1 MATGNGHGPGTAG
14 EHVVAGSAR
23 DDGARGD
30 RVSRPAPPHPE
41 PVEGPHDVAGR
52 CRRGGGGL
60 AGLSAAVHLHRA
72 GLAVT
77 VCEAGDEVGGR
88 IRTDRRDGF
97 LLDRGFQ
104 VVLPAY
110 PELRRQVDLSAL
122 RLRPFLR
129 GTLAMTAGGRAFLAG
144 PWHGRRAAA
153 GTAGFLLG
161 HPGDSLALTAL
172 SLRDMLAPDQVI
184 RAADPAATTLHDLRG
199 RVGQATLTE
208 VLRPFLAGVFLDPS
222 LDTPARLFHLIWRC
236 FLRGGGALPADGM
249 QTLPLL
255 LADGLPAGAVR
266 TERRS
271 PRSPDPRSG
280 RIPAR
285 RSRPERWS
293 SRPTAPRRRAGPGLA
308 PPGLAS
314 GHHVLLPAAGLAAGA
329 PVLVID
335 GRDEL
340 LLNAAV
346 LSDVAPR
353 YAPAGVALAA
363 ASVPGRADPALEPR
377 VRSGLARMYDTS
389 TRDWELLDVYAI
401 PRALPVLAAGQP
413 LARPVRLGPG
423 RYVCGDHRDTPSI
436 QGALVSGRRAARA
449 VLADLDQTTL
459 LP

>member
-1 MATGNGHGPGTAG
+1 MTSQAD
-14 EHVVAGSAR
+14 VV
-23 DDGARGD
+23 
-30 RVSRPAPPHPE
+30 V
-41 PVEGPHDVAGR
+41 V
-52 CRRGGGGL
+52 GGGL

-72 GLAVT
+72 GLAVM

-144 PWHGRRAAA
+144 PWRGRRAVA
-153 GTAGFLLG
+153 GTAGFLIG

-184 RAADPAATTLHDLRG
+184 RAADPAATTLQDLRG
-199 RVGQATLTE
+199 RIGQATLTE

-255 LADGLPAGAVR
+255 LADSLPAGAVR
-266 TERRS
+266 TATEVTEVTGSVVRTNTGQEIQAS
-271 PRSPDPRSG
+271 AVVIATDG
-280 RIPAR
+280 T
-285 RSRPERWS
+285 
-293 SRPTAPRRRAGPGLA
+293 TAAALAPGLA
-308 PPGLAS
+308 PPAW
-314 GHHVLLPAAGLAAGA
+314 HPVTTFYYRLPASPLGA

-335 GRDEL
+335 GQDEL
-340 LLNAAV
+340 LLNATV

-413 LARPVRLGPG
+413 LARPVRIGPG

>member
-1 MATGNGHGPGTAG
+1 MTSQAD
-14 EHVVAGSAR
+14 VV
-23 DDGARGD
+23 
-30 RVSRPAPPHPE
+30 V
-41 PVEGPHDVAGR
+41 V
-52 CRRGGGGL
+52 GGGL
-60 AGLSAAVHLHRA
+60 AGLSAAVNVHRA
-72 GLAVT
+72 GLTVI
-77 VCEAGDEVGGR
+77 VCEAGDQVGGR

-104 VVLPAY
+104 VVLPGY

-129 GTLAMTAGGRAFLAG
+129 GVLAMTPGGRTCLAA

-153 GTAGFLLG
+153 GTAGFLRG
-161 HPGDSLALTAL
+161 RPGDSLALAAL
-172 SLRDMLAPDQVI
+172 SLRDMLAPDEVI
-184 RAADPAATTLHDLRG
+184 RATDPAVTTRQDLRG

-236 FLRGGGALPADGM
+236 FLRGGGALPDGGM
-249 QTLPLL
+249 QMLPTL
-255 LADGLPAGAVR
+255 LADGLPACAVR
-266 TERRS
+266 TGTKVTEVRE
-271 PRSPDPRSG
+271 SG
-280 RIPAR
+280 VRTNTGEQIRAR
-285 RSRPERWS
+285 AVVIATDGT
-293 SRPTAPRRRAGPGLA
+293 TAATLAPGLT
-308 PPGLAS
+308 PPAW
-314 GHHVLLPAAGLAAGA
+314 HPVTTFYYRLPASPLDA

-346 LSDVAPR
+346 LSDVAPG
-353 YAPAGVALAA
+353 YAPAGAALVA
-363 ASVPGRADPALEPR
+363 ASVPGRLDPSLEPR

-389 TRDWELLDVYAI
+389 TRDWELLDLYAI
-401 PRALPVLAAGQP
+401 PLALPVLAAGQP

-449 VLADLDQTTL
+449 VLADLGYAA
-459 LP
+459 PRN

>member
-1 MATGNGHGPGTAG
+1 MSRADI
-14 EHVVAGSAR
+14 VV
-23 DDGARGD
+23 
-30 RVSRPAPPHPE
+30 V
-41 PVEGPHDVAGR
+41 
-52 CRRGGGGL
+52 GGGL

-88 IRTDRRDGF
+88 VRTDRRDGF

-110 PELRRQVDLSAL
+110 PELRRQVNLSAL

-129 GTLAMTAGGRAFLAG
+129 GTLAMTAGGRAFLGG
-144 PWHGRRAAA
+144 PWHGCRAAA

-172 SLRDMLAPDQVI
+172 SLRDMLAPDQVL
-184 RAADPAATTLHDLRG
+184 RAADPAATTLQYLRG
-199 RVGQATLTE
+199 QVGQAALTE

-222 LDTPARLFHLIWRC
+222 LDVPARLFHLIWRC

-249 QTLPLL
+249 QMLPLL
-255 LADGLPAGAVR
+255 LADSLSAGTVRTATEVTEITGSAVR
-266 TERRS
+266 TNTGQE
-271 PRSPDPRSG
+271 
-280 RIPAR
+280 IEAR
-285 RSRPERWS
+285 AVVIATDG
-293 SRPTAPRRRAGPGLA
+293 TAAAALAPGLA
-308 PPGLAS
+308 PPAW
-314 GHHVLLPAAGLAAGA
+314 HPVTTFYYRLPGSPLGA

-377 VRSGLARMYDTS
+377 VRSSLARMYDTS
-389 TRDWELLDVYAI
+389 TRDWELLDIYAI
-401 PRALPVLAAGQP
+401 PRALPVLAAGHP

-449 VLADLDQTTL
+449 VLADLGR
-459 LP
+459 PASYS

>member
-1 MATGNGHGPGTAG
+1 MT
-14 EHVVAGSAR
+14 
-23 DDGARGD
+23 
-30 RVSRPAPPHPE
+30 SRP
-41 PVEGPHDVAGR
+41 DVVVVGA
-52 CRRGGGGL
+52 GL

-72 GLAVT
+72 GLAVM

-88 IRTDRRDGF
+88 VRTDRRDGF

-129 GTLAMTAGGRAFLAG
+129 GTLAMTARGRACLAG

-161 HPGDSLALTAL
+161 QPRDSVALTAL
-172 SLRDMLAPDQVI
+172 SLRDMLAPGQVI
-184 RAADPAATTLHDLRG
+184 RATDPAATTLQDLRG

-249 QTLPLL
+249 QSLPLL
-255 LADGLPAGAVR
+255 LAEGLPAGTVRTRTEVTEVTGSAVR
-266 TERRS
+266 TNTGEEIR
-271 PRSPDPRSG
+271 
-280 RIPAR
+280 AR
-285 RSRPERWS
+285 AVVIAADG
-293 SRPTAPRRRAGPGLA
+293 TAAAALAPGLV
-308 PPGLAS
+308 PPAW
-314 GHHVLLPAAGLAAGA
+314 HPVTTFYYRLPASPLRA

-335 GRDEL
+335 GQDEL

-353 YAPAGVALAA
+353 YAPAGAALAA

-389 TRDWELLDVYAI
+389 TRDWELLDIYAI
-401 PRALPVLAAGQP
+401 PRALPILTAGQS
-413 LARPVRLGPG
+413 LARPVRFGPG
-423 RYVCGDHRDTPSI
+423 LYVCGDHRDTPSI

-449 VLADLDQTTL
+449 VLADLG
-459 LP
+459 

>member
-1 MATGNGHGPGTAG
+1 MTSQAD
-14 EHVVAGSAR
+14 VV
-23 DDGARGD
+23 
-30 RVSRPAPPHPE
+30 V
-41 PVEGPHDVAGR
+41 V
-52 CRRGGGGL
+52 GGGL

-88 IRTDRRDGF
+88 VRTDRRDGF

-129 GTLAMTAGGRAFLAG
+129 GTLAMTAGDRALLAG

-153 GTAGFLLG
+153 GTAGFLIG

-172 SLRDMLAPDQVI
+172 SLRDMFAPDQVI
-184 RAADPAATTLHDLRG
+184 RAADPATTTLQDLRG
-199 RVGQATLTE
+199 RVGQAALTE

-222 LDTPARLFHLIWRC
+222 LDTQARLFHLIWRC
-236 FLRGGGALPADGM
+236 FLRGGGALPDGGM
-249 QTLPLL
+249 QTLPCL
-255 LADGLPAGAVR
+255 LADALPPGTVRTATEVTEVTGSAVR
-266 TERRS
+266 TNTGQE
-271 PRSPDPRSG
+271 
-280 RIPAR
+280 IQAR
-285 RSRPERWS
+285 AVVIATDGT
-293 SRPTAPRRRAGPGLA
+293 TAAALAPGLA
-308 PPGLAS
+308 PPAW
-314 GHHVLLPAAGLAAGA
+314 HPVTTFYYRLPASPLGA
-329 PVLVID
+329 PVLVLD
-335 GRDEL
+335 GREEL

-353 YAPAGVALAA
+353 YAPAGAALAA

-423 RYVCGDHRDTPSI
+423 RYICGDHRDTPSI

-449 VLADLDQTTL
+449 ILADLGQTAP